1 MRHCTQGVANTSRL
15 LIYCVASMTACRI
28 PFTRVHLTG
37 RELEYIREVM
47 ESNQFAGDGPFTRKC
62 ERWLEG
68 ATGAARVLLTHSGTA
83 ALDMAAILSGV
94 GEGDEVIMPS
104 FTFSST
110 ANAFVMRGA
119 RPVFV
124 DIDPRTLNIDPARV
138 AAAVTPRTRAI
149 VPVHYAGEAC
159 DMDAL
164 ETIAR
169 DAALMIIEDAAQALL
184 STYRG
189 RPLGGIGTMGA
200 LSFHQT
206 KNVTAGE
213 GGALVV
219 NDSALVERAEIIR
232 EKGTDRS
239 RCYRGEIDK
248 YSWVDLGSSYLPG
261 ELVAAFL
268 LAQLEAAEAITE
280 QRRAIWNQYH
290 DMLEPFDREGGLT
303 RPATG
308 DVSRGNGHL
317 YYVLLPSMEERTAVI
332 DALRAKGIYAVFHYV
347 PLHSARAGL
356 RYGRAAGSMEVT
368 DDVSNRLLRLPLW
381 PDMESKDVDFVVS
394 SLASA
399 LRIPVKVP
407 TL

>member
-1 MRHCTQGVANTSRL
+1 MTS
-15 LIYCVASMTACRI
+15 CRI

-37 RELEYIREVM
+37 RELEYMREVM

-68 ATGAARVLLTHSGTA
+68 ATGAARVLLTHSGTT

-94 GEGDEVIMPS
+94 GEGDEVMMPS

-149 VPVHYAGEAC
+149 VP
-159 DMDAL
+159 
-164 ETIAR
+164 
-169 DAALMIIEDAAQALL
+169 
-184 STYRG
+184 
-189 RPLGGIGTMGA
+189 
-200 LSFHQT
+200 
-206 KNVTAGE
+206 
-213 GGALVV
+213 
-219 NDSALVERAEIIR
+219 
-232 EKGTDRS
+232 
-239 RCYRGEIDK
+239 
-248 YSWVDLGSSYLPG
+248 
-261 ELVAAFL
+261 
-268 LAQLEAAEAITE
+268 
-280 QRRAIWNQYH
+280 
-290 DMLEPFDREGGLT
+290 

-317 YYVLLPSMEERTAVI
+317 YYVLLPSTEERTAVI

-356 RYGRAAGSMEVT
+356 RYGRVA
-368 DDVSNRLLRLPLW
+368 P
-381 PDMESKDVDFVVS
+381 
-394 SLASA
+394 A
-399 LRIPVKVP
+399 LRAPVKVP
-407 TL
+407 TVWPLRG